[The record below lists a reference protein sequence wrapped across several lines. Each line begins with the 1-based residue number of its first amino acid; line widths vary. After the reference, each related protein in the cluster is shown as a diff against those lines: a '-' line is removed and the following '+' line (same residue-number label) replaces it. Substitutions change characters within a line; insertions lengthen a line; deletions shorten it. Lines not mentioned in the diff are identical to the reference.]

1 MKKILP
7 LLLLTTIVCAETH
20 LALPTGNAAGNDTQ
34 ISAATA
40 PDKSARESNGP
51 NRPLTGTLMQR
62 ATDNVATASTPSN
75 LSEAEQK
82 KIFEEAKAAYD
93 REDYARAL
101 ELYQRLADAG
111 HAEAMGRIGL
121 MYKYGYGVHGYGVAR
136 DYASAKEW
144 FEKAGDAGYSDGYR
158 WIGNL
163 YGEGGPGLEQN
174 YATAKKW
181 YEKVIAAGDSLG
193 YLDIGGLYEQGGP
206 GLERDYASA
215 KRWYEKAIAAGD
227 SDGYGW
233 IGLLYEQGG
242 PGLERDLEQACRYY
256 RKADWQEAAERF
268 CSR

>member
-7 LLLLTTIVCAETH
+7 LLLLTTTVCAETH

-34 ISAATA
+34 ISAA
-40 PDKSARESNGP
+40 
-51 NRPLTGTLMQR
+51 LMQQ
-62 ATDNVATASTPSN
+62 ATNNVATASTPSN

-93 REDYARAL
+93 QGNYARAL

-111 HAEAMGRIGL
+111 HAEAMGRIGI

-206 GLERDYASA
+206 GLEQNYASA

>member
-7 LLLLTTIVCAETH
+7 LLLLTTTVCAETH

-34 ISAATA
+34 ISDA
-40 PDKSARESNGP
+40 
-51 NRPLTGTLMQR
+51 LMQR
-62 ATDNVATASTPSN
+62 ATDNVAPANTPSN

-82 KIFEEAKAAYD
+82 KIFEEAKAASA
-93 REDYARAL
+93 REDYDRAL
-101 ELYQRLADAG
+101 ELYERLADAG
-111 HAEAMGRIGL
+111 HAEAMESIGL

-144 FEKAGDAGYSDGYR
+144 FEKAGDAGDSDGYR
-158 WIGNL
+158 WIGWL

-174 YATAKKW
+174 CATAKKW
-181 YEKVIAAGDSLG
+181 YEKVIAAGDSRG

-206 GLERDYASA
+206 GLERDYATA
-215 KRWYEKAIAAGD
+215 KKWYEKAIAAGN
-227 SDGYGW
+227 SDGYWW

-242 PGLERDLEQACRYY
+242 PGLEKDLEQACRYY